1 MIFNDL
7 ALATFCGFA
16 SALPDRLPFTQRG
29 RYLITNC
36 LRGTAKRVVVKM
48 RISLSRRR
56 LRVTQELP
64 DYRQTKAAA
73 RAETCISMT

>member
-1 MIFNDL
+1 MTSHWLLFA
-7 ALATFCGFA
+7 ALQAHYQTAFL
-16 SALPDRLPFTQRG
+16 STQRG